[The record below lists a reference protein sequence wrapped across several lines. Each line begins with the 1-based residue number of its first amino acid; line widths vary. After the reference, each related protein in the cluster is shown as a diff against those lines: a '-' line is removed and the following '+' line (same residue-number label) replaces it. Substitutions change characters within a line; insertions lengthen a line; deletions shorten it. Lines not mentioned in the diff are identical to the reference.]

1 MTAGWRPH
9 ARIPALRL
17 VLLIAAVQVAASAR
31 VVNPPGQP
39 TILSLSTLDPFSVPA
54 CSQPGAA
61 RDNAGCGL
69 LTLKLQPPA
78 QDGGAA
84 VSGYSIV
91 CMPQRCNVLV
101 RRGRRQLLAA
111 AAEVSPGCNPAHTM
125 KASGLGTKIKGSNAL
140 LFKLPFPALTG
151 YAAYKCVATAANVRG
166 WGATSAVKPT
176 LLPPSPPSSTPT
188 VVGVGFNS
196 ASDVVVTVRKPPP
209 NAGITGFLLLA
220 RPAGVRRASGSGI
233 VRSAAAVPAG
243 PHMELRLP
251 SKQLQPGTNYQL
263 AVHYVH
269 TDAGA
274 PNPLLSTPAMEA
286 VRTPDPTNPTVVSVT
301 ALDPAAVPACRER
314 GAAYT
319 AAGCNDVT
327 IVVAPPE
334 SAAVRAA
341 VTSYTV
347 VCKRCDIARRR
358 SSQRR
363 LLGALNPCT
372 MPPNVTGLGE
382 AMPDGK
388 LKFKL
393 SLTDFTVGTYQCTAV
408 GSTAQGNTDTSPEV
422 PFPVPNSPPTSGW
435 VINSL
440 SLSGTDACVKVAYIS
455 AASDAG
461 ITGYLIIAKPADGS
475 GDIVLEVKATPP
487 ANSGGLTP
495 PSPCKIISLAGR
507 PDTEFSFFTQTLKS
521 VSPTLTLKGALWS
534 GPKVTTPP
542 AAPPG
547 SSP

>member
-1 MTAGWRPH
+1 MH
-9 ARIPALRL
+9 PA
-17 VLLIAAVQVAASAR
+17 
-31 VVNPPGQP
+31 
-39 TILSLSTLDPFSVPA
+39 
-54 CSQPGAA
+54 
-61 RDNAGCGL
+61 
-69 LTLKLQPPA
+69 
-78 QDGGAA
+78 
-84 VSGYSIV
+84 
-91 CMPQRCNVLV
+91 
-101 RRGRRQLLAA
+101 
-111 AAEVSPGCNPAHTM
+111 
-125 KASGLGTKIKGSNAL
+125 
-140 LFKLPFPALTG
+140 
-151 YAAYKCVATAANVRG
+151 VAT
-166 WGATSAVKPT
+166 
-176 LLPPSPPSSTPT
+176 
-188 VVGVGFNS
+188 
-196 ASDVVVTVRKPPP
+196 
-209 NAGITGFLLLA
+209 AGITGFLLLA

-334 SAAVRAA
+334 SAAVRAGARALWSLGGRVEGRSRADCLQVPHLATHPCLSVWWFAHLRSPARCLHAALAA

-388 LKFKL
+388 
-393 SLTDFTVGTYQCTAV
+393 VGVRQCT
-408 GSTAQGNTDTSPEV
+408 
-422 PFPVPNSPPTSGW
+422 
-435 VINSL
+435 SL
-440 SLSGTDACVKVAYIS
+440 
-455 AASDAG
+455 
-461 ITGYLIIAKPADGS
+461 
-475 GDIVLEVKATPP
+475 
-487 ANSGGLTP
+487 
-495 PSPCKIISLAGR
+495 
-507 PDTEFSFFTQTLKS
+507 
-521 VSPTLTLKGALWS
+521 
-534 GPKVTTPP
+534 
-542 AAPPG
+542 
-547 SSP
+547 